1 MKIALHAEH
10 ALMSA
15 PLKQF
20 LRVKS
25 TRLIRMYAPIVAP
38 APMCARLK
46 QFTLN
51 NRFTEGS
58 SGAQQK
64 TRSDVA
70 GFFYWDYCFYLAKLI
85 ALVSRITVILI

>member
-1 MKIALHAEH
+1 MKIALHVVH

-25 TRLIRMYAPIVAP
+25 TRLTRMYAPIVAP
-38 APMCARLK
+38 APMYARLK

-51 NRFTEGS
+51 SRFEM
-58 SGAQQK
+58 
-64 TRSDVA
+64 
-70 GFFYWDYCFYLAKLI
+70 
-85 ALVSRITVILI
+85 ALQEHKKNPVRFGRVFLLVE